1 MQMNYNLDEL
11 NPSVEDILSMEEEQ
25 RITEEKIEYGRSK
38 KQSTKKNVSDDYYL
52 GDSMQLYLAEI
63 GKIPLLTS
71 EEEIELGR
79 IIKEGGEAAL
89 QARNDLINANLRLV
103 VHYAKRFLGRG
114 VEFEDLN
121 AMGIEGLF
129 KAAEKYDY
137 TMGYKFSTYASW
149 WINQAISRGIA
160 DEASI
165 VRIPIHMNEV
175 MHKVRKAQKFLN
187 QEYGEEPT
195 VGEIAEYLSIPEKT
209 VLAAFGAMYNIVS
222 FDTKIGED
230 GDTTLE
236 DFLADENADDPCDVA
251 VDSALKEAVQTV
263 LGQLEP
269 KEALVLSLRNGIG
282 VTYPMTLEEI
292 ANLPEFGVTRER
304 VRQIENKALRRIQ
317 RSPKMMNLLRD
328 FVA

>member
-1 MQMNYNLDEL
+1 MKKFNLDDL
-11 NPSVEDILSMEEEQ
+11 NPTLEDINMMEEEQ
-25 RITEEKIEYGRSK
+25 NANKTTEYGCNEKNDNRSK
-38 KQSTKKNVSDDYYL
+38 KNESDDFYL
-52 GDSMQLYLAEI
+52 GNSMQMYLADI
-63 GKIPLLTS
+63 GKIPLLS
-71 EEEIELGR
+71 AEEEIELG
-79 IIKEGGEAAL
+79 KTLLGGGDEAT
-89 QARNDLINANLRLV
+89 QARNTLINANLRLV

-114 VEFEDLN
+114 VDLEDLN
-121 AMGIEGLF
+121 AMGIEGLI

-137 TMGYKFSTYASW
+137 KMGCKFSTYATW
-149 WINQAISRGIA
+149 WIMQAISRGIA
-160 DEASI
+160 TEASL
-165 VRIPIHMNEV
+165 VRIPVHMNEV
-175 MHKVRKAQKFLN
+175 IHKVRKAQKFLN

-195 VGEIAEYLSIPEKT
+195 VGEIAEYLDIPEKT

-222 FDTKIGED
+222 FDTKVGED

-251 VDSALKEAVQTV
+251 MNSGLKEAVQNV

-282 VTYPMTLEEI
+282 RSYPMTLEEI

-304 VRQIENKALRRIQ
+304 IRQIEEKAIRKIQ

-328 FVA
+328 FAA